1 MAGLVAAAEARRLGA
16 APTVFEK
23 LGRPGGSL
31 RLSSG
36 VIWRHRELDRF
47 RAECPGG
54 DPGLQ
59 RLLFERLDAD
69 LLWLESLGG
78 PVAAR
83 GTGNPLTS
91 GVRFDPEGLTGA
103 LVAAAGGVAGGDA
116 AEGGV
121 AGGDAAARV
130 LAGGEAAEGVRLASP
145 LRSVPGDAP
154 VILAT
159 GGFAADRALVREH
172 VTPEAEHL
180 LLRAGPGA
188 TGDGLRL
195 GLDAGAALGPG
206 LDEVYARAMPAPPAR
221 VEPGDFVRLAQLYA
235 RFARVTN
242 EHGERHETATWSEID
257 TAQWMARQPRARAW
271 FRVPRAALGE
281 RVRDRTVGEMVDDAA
296 AAGAPV
302 RREPEHVTV
311 ETVAGI
317 TTTLGGLRIDRAARA
332 APGVFAC
339 GADAGGLAT
348 GGYASGLAAAL
359 VFGRI
364 AARAALGETP

>member
-1 MAGLVAAAEARRLGA
+1 LSDVVVAGAGMAGLVAAAEARRLGA
-16 APTVFEK
+16 TPAVFEK
-23 LGRPGGSL
+23 LRRAGGSM

-47 RAECPGG
+47 REECPGG
-54 DPGLQ
+54 DPELQ

-69 LLWLESLGG
+69 LDWLESLGA
-78 PVAAR
+78 PVMAR
-83 GTGNPLTS
+83 ETGNPLTT
-91 GVRFDPEGLTGA
+91 GVRFDPEGLTAA
-103 LVAAAGGVAGGDA
+103 LVAAAGGETGPSA
-116 AEGGV
+116 
-121 AGGDAAARV
+121 
-130 LAGGEAAEGVRLASP
+130 GVRLGSP
-145 LRSVPGDAP
+145 LRELPDGAP

-172 VTPEAEHL
+172 VTAEADHL
-180 LLRAGPGA
+180 LLRAAPGS

-195 GLDAGAALGPG
+195 GLAAGAEAGPG

-221 VEPGDFVRLAQLYA
+221 VEPGDFVRLSQLYA
-235 RFARVTN
+235 RHAEVTN
-242 EHGERHETATWSEID
+242 EHGERHDNATWSEID

-271 FRVPRAALGE
+271 LRVARAALDE
-281 RVRDRTVGEMVDDAA
+281 RVRDRTVGEMVDAA
-296 AAGAPV
+296 EGAGAPV
-302 RREPEHVTV
+302 RHDAEHVTV
-311 ETVAGI
+311 ECVAGI
-317 TTTLGGLRIDRAARA
+317 TTTLGGLRIDRTARA

-364 AARAALGETP
+364 AARAALGESP